1 MKIVVSPTDRPH
13 ETFETEINY
22 YEDKKQQ
29 LITEMVNLIAIS
41 SEKMHPKI
49 IKTYIEL
56 AFGFGKIKGMDTVF
70 RKWEKAD
77 EKIYG
82 K

>member
-1 MKIVVSPTDRPH
+1 MKIVVSPTDRPY
-13 ETFETEINY
+13 ETFEIDY

-29 LITEMVNLIAIS
+29 LIIEMVNLIAMS

-56 AFGFGKIKGMDTVF
+56 AFDFGKVKGMDIILN
-70 RKWEKAD
+70 KMEKNAS
-77 EKIYG
+77 
-82 K
+82 